1 MDITDTDLATM
12 YENWIVYVKSKVSAD
27 RLLIFNAKDG
37 IESLA
42 QFCGQNIPST
52 WPKYSKMPYAND
64 TTKFN
69 MRKNLIQGTALA
81 VIFRNFNLMNLKIL
95 KFISRSKI

>member
-1 MDITDTDLATM
+1 MDITDTDLVTM
-12 YENWIVYVKSKVSAD
+12 YENWIVYVKSKVPAN

-42 QFCGQNIPST
+42 TFCGQNIPNT
-52 WPKYSKMPYAND
+52 KMPYAND

-81 VIFRNFNLMNLKIL
+81 VIFRKYIFYNALRIF
-95 KFISRSKI
+95 

>member
-1 MDITDTDLATM
+1 MDITDTDLVTM
-12 YENWIVYVKSKVSAD
+12 YENWIVYVKSKVPAN

-42 QFCGQNIPST
+42 TFCGQNIPDT
-52 WPKYSKMPYAND
+52 KMPYAND

-81 VIFRNFNLMNLKIL
+81 VILRKYIFYNALRIF
-95 KFISRSKI
+95 

>member
-1 MDITDTDLATM
+1 MDITDNDLATM
-12 YENWIVYVKSKVSAD
+12 YENWITYVESKVPPN

-42 QFCGQNIPST
+42 TFCGQKVPGR
-52 WPKYSKMPYAND
+52 KMPYAND

-69 MRKNLIQGTALA
+69 MRKNLIHGMALA
-81 VIFRNFNLMNLKIL
+81 IIFR
-95 KFISRSKI
+95 KFHCVKSTLLGSDSLGTT

>member
-1 MDITDTDLATM
+1 MDITDADLATM
-12 YENWIVYVKSKVSAD
+12 YENWITYVKSKVPAN

-42 QFCGQNIPST
+42 TFCGQTIPGT
-52 WPKYSKMPYAND
+52 KMPYAND

-81 VIFRNFNLMNLKIL
+81 VIFRKYHFSGTFEN
-95 KFISRSKI
+95 S